1 MTHLLKLE
9 DIASYGFF
17 TPINK
22 VFSLISQGEYYNK
35 IGSHINASSYYAG
48 TMAFAVKTTNSKA
61 FRGYKR

>member
-1 MTHLLKLE
+1 M
-9 DIASYGFF
+9 
-17 TPINK
+17 
-22 VFSLISQGEYYNK
+22 FSLISQGEYYNK